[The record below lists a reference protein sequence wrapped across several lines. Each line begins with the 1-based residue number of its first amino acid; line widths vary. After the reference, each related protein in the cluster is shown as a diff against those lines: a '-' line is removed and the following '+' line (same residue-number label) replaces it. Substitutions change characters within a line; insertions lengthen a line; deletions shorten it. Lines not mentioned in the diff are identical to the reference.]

1 MKTATT
7 SMEPRKQ
14 KRFHADNRMY
24 AVLEYKP
31 ALMGRIINIS
41 KTGFAVLYPSN
52 GQRLS
57 ESLEV
62 DIYRLDSA
70 FYMEK
75 IKIKTVSDF
84 EIDTAYGF
92 GLGKIRQRS
101 MQFGEMKPIQMF
113 QLNYFLQNYTLP
125 E

>member
-1 MKTATT
+1 MKTSTT

-41 KTGFAVLYPSN
+41 KAGFAVLYPSN

-57 ESLEV
+57 ESSEV

-70 FYMEK
+70 FYIEK

-84 EIDTAYGF
+84 EIDTAYAF

-101 MQFGEMKPIQMF
+101 MQFGEMKPIQTF
-113 QLNYFLQNYTLP
+113 QLNYFLQNYTLL

>member
-1 MKTATT
+1 
-7 SMEPRKQ
+7 MEPRQ
-14 KRFHADNRMY
+14 EKRFHADNSMY

-41 KTGFAVLYPSN
+41 KAGFAVLYPGN
-52 GQRLS
+52 GQPLTEPS
-57 ESLEV
+57 IV
-62 DIYRLDSA
+62 DIFRLNSS

-84 EIDTAYGF
+84 EIATDRWSGF
-92 GLGKIRQRS
+92 GKIRQRC
-101 MQFGEMKPIQMF
+101 MQFGEMMPIQRF
-113 QLNYFLQNYTLP
+113 QLNYFLQNYTLS